1 MQKTPAARTILVV
14 EDDSDDRLLTAEA
27 FTECGS
33 PHEVH
38 FVEDG
43 EEALDYLNRRGKY
56 DNMRQQLLPGLILL
70 DLNMPRK
77 DGREVLREI
86 KASVTLRQTPVV
98 ILTTS
103 MAEEDIQMAYEL
115 GVSSFIVKPERFES
129 LVSTIRLLCEY
140 WFSLVKLPRAAVS
153 QNHGDP
159 AYSSPAR

>member
-27 FTECGS
+27 FKECGS

-56 DNMRQQLLPGLILL
+56 DNLRQKPLPSLILL

-86 KASVTLRQTPVV
+86 KSSVTLRQMPVV

-103 MAEEDIQMAYEL
+103 RAEDDVQMAYDL
-115 GVSSFIVKPERFES
+115 GVNSFIVKPERFES
-129 LVSTIRLLCEY
+129 LVNTIRLVCEY
-140 WFSLVKLPRAAVS
+140 WLSLVQLPRAAVS

-159 AYSSPAR
+159 AYSCPAR